1 MPERGLGLMWY
12 AIQVET
18 GREDAACEDVRYAA
32 GDLIEECFVP
42 KYRAGARLP
51 DGSWGA
57 RDERLLPGYLVC
69 DTRRVDDVA
78 ARLRRARSF
87 ARVLGSGDAFVPLSE
102 EECAWL
108 RRSTSCGQRTVGE
121 SVGYMDDGRLVV
133 LDGPLAGREDW
144 VRKIDYHR
152 RVAYLDMPMGGRKVA
167 GQAGLRMVSK
177 AKGRLLAK
185 ELTKAP
191 TNKE

>member
-1 MPERGLGLMWY
+1 MRFCRAAWRDGEAVPERGLGLMWY

-18 GREDAACEDVRYAA
+18 GREDAACEDVRQAA

-78 ARLRRARSF
+78 ARLRRRGASRACWAAGTRSF
-87 ARVLGSGDAFVPLSE
+87 R
-102 EECAWL
+102 
-108 RRSTSCGQRTVGE
+108 
-121 SVGYMDDGRLVV
+121 
-133 LDGPLAGREDW
+133 
-144 VRKIDYHR
+144 
-152 RVAYLDMPMGGRKVA
+152 
-167 GQAGLRMVSK
+167 
-177 AKGRLLAK
+177 
-185 ELTKAP
+185 
-191 TNKE
+191 